1 MTELSK
7 EALTVLELSPVWRRR
22 IAQPDPATEA
32 LAQRIQQVCQ
42 ALQFSAAT
50 VEAVLAAGPGLA
62 ACVAQPKA
70 KRDLWARLCK
80 ARRTTG

>member
-7 EALTVLELSPVWRRR
+7 EALTVLELMPAWRRR
-22 IAQPDPATEA
+22 TAPPDPATEA

-62 ACVAQPKA
+62 ACMVQPKA

-80 ARRTTG
+80 ARRATP